1 MKPTI
6 EISWVVFHPA
16 SNHDTLW
23 YRLFL
28 VEIQPGLE
36 ERAKYEIYELRS
48 LGDVFISKKKKLPI
62 NSEYLRNTDSQ
73 SGKMF
78 SDIYGNIEG
87 SSYFVQVII
96 EKLYFPMKKREKY
109 AVLNKYI
116 KDIIVNCFTWFNN
129 HVNSSELI
137 TNGQSFL
144 ESILPLS

>member
-1 MKPTI
+1 MKYMNSVPL
-6 EISWVVFHPA
+6 VMF
-16 SNHDTLW
+16 
-23 YRLFL
+23 LF
-28 VEIQPGLE
+28 Q
-36 ERAKYEIYELRS
+36 
-48 LGDVFISKKKKLPI
+48 KKKLPI